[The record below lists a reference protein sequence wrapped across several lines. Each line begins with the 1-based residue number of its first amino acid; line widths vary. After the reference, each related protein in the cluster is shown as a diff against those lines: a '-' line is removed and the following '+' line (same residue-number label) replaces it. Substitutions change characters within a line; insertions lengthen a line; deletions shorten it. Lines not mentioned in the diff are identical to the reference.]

1 MDTAELIELL
11 DHPKEFWRGMINTE
25 GAALNPDVA
34 TRVKKV
40 ITAAIHAG
48 CSRLDLLMIVW
59 VY

>member
-1 MDTAELIELL
+1 MDTAELIALL
-11 DHPKEFWRGMINTE
+11 DQPNECWRGMINTE

-48 CSRLDLLMIVW
+48 CSRLDLLIALRA
-59 VY
+59 Y

>member
-11 DHPKEFWRGMINTE
+11 DHPKEFWRGMISTE

-48 CSRLDLLMIVW
+48 CSLLDLLIALR

>member
-1 MDTAELIELL
+1 MDTAELIELR
-11 DHPKEFWRGMINTE
+11 DHPREFWRGMINTD

-48 CSRLDLLMIVW
+48 CSRLDLLIALR